1 MADTEKTWESRMYM
15 VLVIAALAVTSFF
28 YRLLV
33 MRRLEQTSALFI
45 GIPTVLAFIVAFT
58 PSAKSVTGGIMKAM
72 TLGLLMSGIL
82 LGEGFICILMAAPL
96 FYLVGA
102 VIGLIISTSQKKNR
116 TTMNCVVLLFLAP
129 MALEGTSSR
138 FSFDRDEAVAA
149 EEVVNAPQAD
159 VVAAL
164 AKSPRVDGKL
174 APYLRLRFPRPVWAR
189 GKGLQPG
196 DLRTIHFAGGE
207 GRPGDLTMRVKERSA
222 NSVDF
227 EAFSDHSKIA
237 HWLDWRYARVE
248 WAAIDATHTRV
259 RWELGYSRDLDPAW
273 YFGPWERYA
282 VRLAA
287 RYLIENN
294 ATPVSQATQE
304 AR

>member
-1 MADTEKTWESRMYM
+1 MADSQNTNTSRLYL

-33 MRRLEQTSALFI
+33 MQKLEQTSALFI

-102 VIGLIISTSQKKNR
+102 VVGLIISTSQKKNR
-116 TTMNCVVLLFLAP
+116 TTMNCVALLFLLP
-129 MALEGTSSR
+129 MALEGTTKWSS
-138 FSFDRDEAVAA
+138 FVRDESVAA
-149 EEVVNAPQAD
+149 EEIVNAPEQD

-174 APYLRLRFPRPVWAR
+174 APFLTLRFPRPTWAR
-189 GKGLQPG
+189 GEGLQPG
-196 DLRTIHFAGGE
+196 DIRIIHFAGGE
-207 GRPGDLTMRVKERSA
+207 GHPGELLLRVRERQA
-222 NSVDF
+222 NSVTF
-227 EAFSDHSKIA
+227 EAVSDGSKIA
-237 HWLDWRYARVE
+237 HWLDWRYARVN
-248 WAAIDATHTRV
+248 WAPLDARHTRV
-259 RWELGYSRDLDPAW
+259 RWELGYRRDLDPAW

-294 ATPVSQATQE
+294 ATPES
-304 AR
+304 R

>member
-1 MADTEKTWESRMYM
+1 MADSESTRTSRIYLL
-15 VLVIAALAVTSFF
+15 LVITALAVTSFF

-33 MRRLEQTSALFI
+33 MRKLEQTSALFI

-58 PSAKSVTGGIMKAM
+58 PSTKSVTGGIMKAM

-102 VIGLIISTSQKKNR
+102 VVGLIIGTSQKKNR
-116 TTMNCVVLLFLAP
+116 TTMNCVALLLLLP
-129 MALEGTSSR
+129 MALEGTTQWSS
-138 FSFDRDEAVAA
+138 FARDEAVVA
-149 EEVVNAPQAD
+149 EEIVNAPESE
-159 VVAAL
+159 VVVAL

-174 APYLRLRFPRPVWAR
+174 PAFLRLRFPRATWAR
-189 GKGLQPG
+189 GEGLQTG
-196 DLRTIHFAGGE
+196 DVRTIHFAGGE
-207 GRPGDLTMRVKERSA
+207 GHPGELEMRVKEREA
-222 NSVDF
+222 NSVVF
-227 EAFSDHSKIA
+227 EAVSDHSKIA

-248 WAAIDATHTRV
+248 WTPVDDQHTRV
-259 RWELGYSRDLDPAW
+259 RWELGFRRDLDPAW

-287 RYLIENN
+287 QYLIENN
-294 ATPVSQATQE
+294 ATPE